1 VNIFHKELLSA
12 HHFLCATPPY
22 AAADDAHAML
32 RAMKLEVGD
41 FGQANSLNYA
51 ACNHVDF
58 RYAAMAL

>member
-1 VNIFHKELLSA
+1 MNIFHKEQLSA

-32 RAMKLEVGD
+32 RAMKVEVGD
-41 FGQANSLNYA
+41 FGRANSLNYA
-51 ACNHVDF
+51 ACNHADF